1 MNAKYQ
7 VALVVLSL
15 GVAVQGCMLKSET
28 VHFAPNL
35 EARQAGIGEGKV
47 LGLEVADIRA
57 DKKVGIVGDPK
68 MKFITV
74 TAEDDSPSAVYKQ
87 AADALTKMDFKV
99 EPTSDAT
106 ERVLRLELRELQYES
121 IKQPFTFDSKAKVLV
136 GAVARNG
143 GDRYERTYETE
154 ETSTTGAPPSQ
165 SEISQTI
172 NRLLSASLND
182 VLADRQ
188 LMAILAK

>member
-7 VALVVLSL
+7 VVLLVLSL

-28 VHFAPNL
+28 VHFAPKL
-35 EARQAGIGEGKV
+35 EARQTDVGEGTV
-47 LGLEVADIRA
+47 LGLEVADTRA

-74 TAEDDSPSAVYKQ
+74 TAEDDSPSAVYKE
-87 AADALTKMDFKV
+87 AANALTKLGFKV
-99 EPTSDAT
+99 EPASDAT
-106 ERVLRLELRELQYES
+106 DRVLRLELRELQYES

-182 VLADRQ
+182 VLADKQ

>member
-7 VALVVLSL
+7 VVLLVLSL

-28 VHFAPNL
+28 VHFAPKL
-35 EARQAGIGEGKV
+35 EARQTDVGKGTV
-47 LGLEVADIRA
+47 LGLEVADTRA

-74 TAEDDSPSAVYKQ
+74 TAEDDSPSAVYKE
-87 AADALTKMDFKV
+87 AANALTKLGFKV
-99 EPTSDAT
+99 EPAPDAT
-106 ERVLRLELRELQYES
+106 DRVLRLELRELQYES

-182 VLADRQ
+182 VLADKQ

>member
-35 EARQAGIGEGKV
+35 EARQTGIGEGKV

>member
-7 VALVVLSL
+7 VVLLVLSL

-28 VHFAPNL
+28 VHFAPKL
-35 EARQAGIGEGKV
+35 EARQTDVGEGTV

-74 TAEDDSPSAVYKQ
+74 TAEDDSPSAVYKE
-87 AADALTKMDFKV
+87 AANALTKLGFKV
-99 EPTSDAT
+99 EPASDAT
-106 ERVLRLELRELQYES
+106 DRVLRLELRELQYES

-182 VLADRQ
+182 VLADKQ

>member
-1 MNAKYQ
+1 MNLKYP
-7 VALVVLSL
+7 VSLLALSL
-15 GVAVQGCMLKSET
+15 GVAVQGCMLKPET
-28 VHFAPNL
+28 VHFAPKL
-35 EARQAGIGEGKV
+35 EARQTDIGDGKV
-47 LGLEVADIRA
+47 LGLDVADLRA
-57 DKKVGIVGDPK
+57 AKKVGIVGDPK
-68 MKFITV
+68 MKYITV
-74 TAEDDSPSAVYKQ
+74 TAEDDSPSAVYKE
-87 AADALTKMDFKV
+87 AAEALTKMGFKV
-99 EPTSDAT
+99 EPASDAT
-106 ERVLRLELRELQYES
+106 ERALRLEVRELQYES

-136 GAVARNG
+136 GAIARNG

-165 SEISQTI
+165 SEIGVTI